1 MSDPQEPGEG
11 ERRTPPKVPRPA
23 AAPLTVSP
31 AVLQLRDELGMC
43 DTHAA
48 RELALEH
55 FWTEHPRLPILE
67 VADPGKAFAEG
78 RYTVTFLWQDA
89 EAEEVLLFASGITDE
104 LDLSASLMRRVPDT
118 DLWHLS
124 YRMRGD
130 WRASYGFTRRLP
142 GEAWPWTVGDQ
153 LAIRFGLD
161 RGLADPRNPRSCRN
175 RVGTVMSVVA
185 LPDAPAQPWLE
196 RREGLG
202 GRGRVTELL
211 GPDERTVWVY
221 EPPSAPAGSA
231 SPLPAVVLLDGE
243 VWTGTQDIA
252 TTVDNLLADGAMR
265 PCLIVMP
272 ASYPDASPEVA
283 PEAAPEVDA
292 RGSDWIVHRLLPWVR
307 AHYSVSGDA
316 ADTIVAGQGL
326 GGYTALRAALEFPDA
341 VGAVLSQSASL
352 WQRRL
357 PAPDPAQIH
366 RLHAYIEVGSQEWVL
381 REPNERLASEFTRF
395 GADTHF
401 VEYNGGHDYACWR
414 GGIAEGL
421 RTLLGPSATVI
432 SGPNPASAR

>member
-1 MSDPQEPGEG
+1 MSDPQQPGEG
-11 ERRTPPKVPRPA
+11 AQATPPRVPRPA

-48 RELALEH
+48 RELALER
-55 FWTEHPRLPILE
+55 FWSDHPRTPILE

-89 EAEEVLLFASGITDE
+89 EAEEVLLFANRITDE
-104 LDLSASLMRRVPDT
+104 RDLSASLMRRVPGT

-130 WRASYGFTRRLP
+130 WRASYGFIRRLP
-142 GEAWPWTVGDQ
+142 GEAWPWADGDQ
-153 LAIRFGLD
+153 PAIRRGLD

-175 RVGTVMSVVA
+175 RSGTEMSVVS

-196 RREGLG
+196 RREGLAE
-202 GRGRVTELL
+202 RGRVTERL
-211 GPDERTVWVY
+211 GPDRRAVWVY
-221 EPPSAPAGSA
+221 EPPASQSAAA
-231 SPLPAVVLLDGE
+231 SPLPVVVLLDGE

-252 TTVDNLLADGAMR
+252 TTVDNLLADRAMR

-272 ASYPDASPEVA
+272 ASDPGADPGAARDDAAV
-283 PEAAPEVDA
+283 
-292 RGSDWIVHRLLPWVR
+292 GSEWIVHRLLPWVR
-307 AHYSVSGDA
+307 EHYPVSGEA
-316 ADTIVAGQGL
+316 ADVIVAGQGL
-326 GGYTALRAALEFPDA
+326 GGYTALRTGLEFPDA
-341 VGAVLSQSASL
+341 IGAVLSQSASL

-357 PAPDPAQIH
+357 PAPDPALIH
-366 RLHAYIEVGSQEWVL
+366 RLHVYIEVGGQEWVL
-381 REPNERLASEFTRF
+381 RGPNERLASEFTRF

-432 SGPNPASAR
+432 SGPNPASAP